1 MNTKGLDAL
10 EGFRANILLEEG
22 DMYSHKLKTWLLFW
36 QKSEDK
42 KAAHSCL
49 VKLWIREKT
58 EQFT

>member
-1 MNTKGLDAL
+1 MNTKGLVAL

-42 KAAHSCL
+42 KAAH
-49 VKLWIREKT
+49 
-58 EQFT
+58 